1 MIAVATRLII
11 LTKGVRPLHEFM
23 PVKLQAYYYN
33 NQIVLERSEV
43 ISLDFSSCTS
53 NFIVMVLIS
62 LL

>member
-33 NQIVLERSEV
+33 NQIVLERSEGD
-43 ISLDFSSCTS
+43 IT
-53 NFIVMVLIS
+53 
-62 LL
+62 